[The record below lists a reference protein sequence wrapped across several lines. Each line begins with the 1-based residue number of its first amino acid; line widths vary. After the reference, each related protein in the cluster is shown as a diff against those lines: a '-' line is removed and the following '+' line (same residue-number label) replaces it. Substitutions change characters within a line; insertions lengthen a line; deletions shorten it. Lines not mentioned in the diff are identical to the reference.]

1 MGSTL
6 KRTLVGLGVVGALF
20 LGAGAAVAQTAGDD
34 ASSGT
39 ATTTVQDTQQQ
50 QAPAA
55 DCPDRTGNQSTE

>member
-1 MGSTL
+1 MGTTI

-20 LGAGAAVAQTAGDD
+20 LGAGAAVAQTAGGD

-39 ATTTVQDTQQQ
+39 AATAAQGTQQ

-55 DCPDRTGNQSTE
+55 DCPERSGNQSTE

>member
-1 MGSTL
+1 MGTTL

-34 ASSGT
+34 ASGT
-39 ATTTVQDTQQQ
+39 AATTVQGTQQ

-55 DCPDRTGNQSTE
+55 DCPERAGNQSTE